1 MDMSSSL
8 LELHVAADVAAQV
21 LDEPAGQRGK
31 VQRIP
36 RRPRVAMAGQE
47 PTAEASSEG

>member
-1 MDMSSSL
+1 MDMSSSF